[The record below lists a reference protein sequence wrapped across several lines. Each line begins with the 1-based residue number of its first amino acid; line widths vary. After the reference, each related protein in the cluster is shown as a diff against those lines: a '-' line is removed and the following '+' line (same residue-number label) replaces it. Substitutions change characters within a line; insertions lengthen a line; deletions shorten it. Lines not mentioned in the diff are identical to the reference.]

1 MKPLS
6 KLRFDSLAG
15 YSRTPW
21 LPLLV
26 EEIGWFEEADERVL
40 GMLALDLQDRD
51 YDYFI
56 LGRDDSLVLRYT
68 SRTPFILPMLSL
80 NSVTSFFVSV
90 NRETPSAAQTASIH
104 ELI

>member
-26 EEIGWFEEADERVL
+26 EEIGWFEEIYGASCAARQNLNLVARNFDEVDPFPTPVAKRL
-40 GMLALDLQDRD
+40 LLD
-51 YDYFI
+51 
-56 LGRDDSLVLRYT
+56 S
-68 SRTPFILPMLSL
+68 
-80 NSVTSFFVSV
+80 FVSL
-90 NRETPSAAQTASIH
+90 P
-104 ELI
+104 